1 MFIPPRRPDG
11 LATFDLRTG
20 GGGEFR
26 GLTGDELSWIQKV
39 TQCTNILQASPF
51 IVLYDARIK
60 NYRRSEDSLLLI
72 EAIRLRRNAAL
83 LEIPGWP
90 IR

>member
-11 LATFDLRTG
+11 PATFDLRTG
-20 GGGEFR
+20 REGEFR
-26 GLTGDELSWIQKV
+26 GLTGNELPWNQKV
-39 TQCTNILQASPF
+39 TQCTSILLASPF
-51 IVLYDARIK
+51 IILYDARIK
-60 NYRRSEDSLLLI
+60 NYRRSEDSLSLT
-72 EAIRLRRNAAL
+72 EAIRLRQNAAL